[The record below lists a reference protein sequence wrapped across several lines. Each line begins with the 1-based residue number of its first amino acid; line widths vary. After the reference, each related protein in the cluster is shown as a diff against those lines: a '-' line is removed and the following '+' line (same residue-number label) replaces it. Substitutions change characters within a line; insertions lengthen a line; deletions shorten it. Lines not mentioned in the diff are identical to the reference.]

1 MMWASNELSPSPIKG
16 SATGFLTHWHVFE
29 GTIDSMVKHIEQEVT
44 LEEVDGIDGGPT
56 PVSIRLAYPL
66 TDEAEFKLALQ
77 VAVRVVRR
85 NEVLQRDGDRL
96 VKATGFAWAE
106 PGDLLATGMQ
116 ESKGRAL
123 GSTVA

>member
-1 MMWASNELSPSPIKG
+1 VRQ
-16 SATGFLTHWHVFE
+16 GFLTHWHVFE
-29 GTIDSMVKHIEQEVT
+29 GTIDSMVKQIEQEVT

-56 PVSIRLAYPL
+56 PVGIRLAYPL
-66 TDEAEFKLALQ
+66 TDEAEFKLALH